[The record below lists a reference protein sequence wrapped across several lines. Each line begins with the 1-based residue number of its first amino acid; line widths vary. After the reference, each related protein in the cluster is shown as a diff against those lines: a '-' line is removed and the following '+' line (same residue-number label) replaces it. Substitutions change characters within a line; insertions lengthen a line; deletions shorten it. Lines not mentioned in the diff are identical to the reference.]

1 MLTSRAQSAKGRI
14 PLACSQPIVFGL
26 ETRVLA
32 SPRETYPNHHVVLS
46 LRGSSSAMF
55 SKYLLPYRSAP
66 MKVPALVSPVVATG
80 SVGAVPTR
88 QV

>member
-14 PLACSQPIVFGL
+14 QIACSQPIVFGL

-55 SKYLLPYRSAP
+55 S
-66 MKVPALVSPVVATG
+66 
-80 SVGAVPTR
+80 
-88 QV
+88 

>member
-14 PLACSQPIVFGL
+14 QIACSQPIVFGL
-26 ETRVLA
+26 DNRAL
-32 SPRETYPNHHVVLS
+32 ETYPSHHVVLS